1 MIKVIDVDKHFGD
14 VHALDKVTMTVKT
27 GSIYGL
33 VGTNGSGKTT
43 ILKHIT
49 GILKPDSG
57 EITISEMP
65 VFENDEAKEKFAFIP
80 DELFFH
86 GNYNLNDM
94 SKLFSKIY
102 SKWNQDR
109 FDELIDK
116 FDLDRKKK
124 IIRFSKGMQKQAAFA
139 LAISTMP
146 EYLILD
152 EPVDGLD
159 PLIRRIVWDTIVGD
173 VAERKMTVLIS
184 SHNLRELDGI
194 CETVGILYKGKLI
207 FEKEI
212 DEENMSLED
221 IFIKELG
228 GEHSEY
234 KELLS

>member
-1 MIKVIDVDKHFGD
+1 
-14 VHALDKVTMTVKT
+14 
-27 GSIYGL
+27 
-33 VGTNGSGKTT
+33 
-43 ILKHIT
+43 
-49 GILKPDSG
+49 
-57 EITISEMP
+57 
-65 VFENDEAKEKFAFIP
+65 
-80 DELFFH
+80 
-86 GNYNLNDM
+86 
-94 SKLFSKIY
+94 
-102 SKWNQDR
+102 
-109 FDELIDK
+109 
-116 FDLDRKKK
+116 
-124 IIRFSKGMQKQAAFA
+124 
-139 LAISTMP
+139 MP